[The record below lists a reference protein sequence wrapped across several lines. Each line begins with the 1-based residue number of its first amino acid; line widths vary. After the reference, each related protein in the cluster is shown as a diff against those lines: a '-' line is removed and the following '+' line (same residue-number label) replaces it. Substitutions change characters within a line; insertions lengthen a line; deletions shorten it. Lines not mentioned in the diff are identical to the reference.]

1 MKGPTMNETLFTR
14 ILIATGGS
22 PWSERALT
30 LGLQMAKAYQL
41 EVVIVS
47 VLTPAYVPQRN
58 AAWGLAET
66 TAVEEG
72 DRQFTQRVLDQAAVA
87 AEAAGIGYRC
97 ELREGRAVDEIL
109 KAAESHAC
117 DLIILGSRGLSS
129 ASRFTLGETGNEVLL
144 KAPVPVLVV
153 K

>member
-1 MKGPTMNETLFTR
+1 MNETPFAR

-30 LGLQMAKAYQL
+30 VGLEMAKAYHL
-41 EVVIVS
+41 EVVVVA
-47 VLTPAYVPQRN
+47 VLTPGYVPQRN
-58 AAWGLAET
+58 AARGLAT
-66 TAVEEG
+66 TSAVEEG
-72 DRQFTQRVLDQAAVA
+72 VQILAQRVLDQAAMA
-87 AEAAGIGYRC
+87 AEAAGIRYRC

-117 DLIILGSRGLSS
+117 DLIIIGSRGLSG

-144 KAPVPVLVV
+144 KAPMPVLVV